1 MRISSQLALEKCTLS
16 TMRTI
21 TGSAAAAILAGAA
34 VGFASP
40 ANADDFGGT
49 FIPNGPGLNSTWVVT
64 SCGPGCAHIVDS
76 SGWSADA
83 RPWRDHQWRFVVNLP
98 DGTRCNNDGT
108 VGGTVVFKVDA
119 QRQEGTF
126 LNTNAAPCPNA
137 PGYWSPEAPGYA
149 HPVYFTLTR
158 I

>member
-1 MRISSQLALEKCTLS
+1 MHTL

-21 TGSAAAAILAGAA
+21 TSSATAAILACSA

-40 ANADDFGGT
+40 ARADGFSGT

-64 SCGPGCAHIVDS
+64 SCGSDCAHIADS

-83 RPWRDHQWRFVVNLP
+83 RPFGDIWRFVVNLP
-98 DGTRCNNDGT
+98 DGTRC
-108 VGGTVVFKVDA
+108 
-119 QRQEGTF
+119 
-126 LNTNAAPCPNA
+126 NTNAAPCPNA
-137 PGYWSPEAPGYA
+137 PGYWSPQAPGYA